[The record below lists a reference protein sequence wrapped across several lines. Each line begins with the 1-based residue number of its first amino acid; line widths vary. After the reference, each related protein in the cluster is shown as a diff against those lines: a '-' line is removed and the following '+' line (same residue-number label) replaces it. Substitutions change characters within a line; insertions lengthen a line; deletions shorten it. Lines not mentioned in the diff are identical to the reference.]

1 MRAIVLL
8 GHGSLRSASGAA
20 MIRCAA
26 RLRARGLAPLVA
38 AAFLNYSRPTL
49 METAAR
55 CRARGATEVLIQP
68 YFLIAG
74 AYVRHDLPALVASV
88 AAHYPGLRFTIG
100 DALGDHAA
108 LIRLALH
115 RVQDA
120 LDRLPRAD
128 GPRGLLLMAHGTP
141 LPEANAPLY
150 RVLEAVAREASFA
163 RRLVGYLDCN
173 EPTIPA
179 ALAALAAEGAR
190 QIVALPYFLHMGRH
204 VREDLPALIAQAQA
218 TLPAAIVQAH
228 HLDYDPLLVEAL
240 AERIVTHLRSPQGLN
255 PSNDTDPALPVMRDI
270 ARQGAHEEVAHEEEE
285 SE

>member
-8 GHGSLRSASGAA
+8 GHGSLRSASGAS
-20 MIRCAA
+20 MIRYAA
-26 RLRARGLAPLVA
+26 RLRARGLAPIVA

-55 CRARGATEVLIQP
+55 CLARGATEVLIQP

-88 AAHYPGLRFTIG
+88 AAHYPDLRFTIG
-100 DALGDHAA
+100 EALGDHPA
-108 LIRLALH
+108 LIRLATR

-120 LDRLPRAD
+120 LALLPAAD

-150 RVLEAVAREASFA
+150 RVLEAVAREAGFERQA
-163 RRLVGYLDCN
+163 VGYLDCN

-179 ALAALAAEGAR
+179 ALATLAVEGAR

-204 VREDLPALIAQAQA
+204 VREDLPALIAQAQTA
-218 TLPAAIVQAH
+218 LPAVTIVPAH
-228 HLDYDPLLVEAL
+228 HLGYHPLLVETL
-240 AERIVTHLRSPQGLN
+240 AERIAPYLQDLPAQR
-255 PSNDTDPALPVMRDI
+255 PSNDAYPALPV
-270 ARQGAHEEVAHEEEE
+270 VLEEEK
-285 SE
+285 